1 MKGTKSEQALAT
13 KGKLEQVARELFAER
28 GFADVSAE
36 ELVAKA
42 GVTRGALYHHYDG
55 KEGLFSAV
63 VEAVMQELHAKLAS
77 EAAAIS
83 EPLVALKRGIH
94 VFLEVCSDAQVR
106 RILLIDAPA
115 VLGWPAWRE
124 MDAKYGLGL
133 LKHALSAA
141 QASGLLGTYDTELL
155 AHLLLGSL
163 TEAAMVI
170 ARSAEPAKTQRAA
183 EKAVAAL
190 LDSWRRPAR

>member
-1 MKGTKSEQALAT
+1 MTGTKSEQALAT

-36 ELVAKA
+36 ELVARA

-55 KEGLFSAV
+55 KEGLFAAV
-63 VEAVMQELHAKLAS
+63 VEAAMQELHAKLAA
-77 EAAAIS
+77 EAATIS
-83 EPLVALKRGIH
+83 DPLAALERGIH
-94 VFLEVCSDAQVR
+94 VFLDVCSQAPVR
-106 RILLIDAPA
+106 RLLLIDAPA
-115 VLGWPAWRE
+115 VLGWHKWRE

-133 LKHALSAA
+133 LKRALSAA
-141 QASGLLGTYDTELL
+141 QAADLIGTHDTELL

-170 ARSAEPAKTQRAA
+170 ARSDEPAKTQRAA
-183 EKAVAAL
+183 ERALAAL
-190 LDSWRRPAR
+190 LGSWRR